1 MQTLNATNAS
11 LCTTSPLFFVNF
23 FFFFWDEAKTTYSPD
38 DVTVML
44 SLMPLMSLW
53 TLFMNVFV
61 LVEWVCW
68 LSENG
73 ESVVLELC
81 AAGPRY
87 SRVVFMT
94 VPKGGA
100 SQSLHASFSIYTS
113 IEMYLNYGMFVSFDF
128 TDLPSPVGDLSDDT
142 ICFWLLIL

>member
-1 MQTLNATNAS
+1 MPQTL
-11 LCTTSPLFFVNF
+11 LCVELLFFVNF
-23 FFFFWDEAKTTYSPD
+23 FGGTKLKLRHTPLD

-68 LSENG
+68 LSE
-73 ESVVLELC
+73 SVVVELY
-81 AAGPRY
+81 AAGPGY
-87 SRVVFMT
+87 SGVVFMT

-100 SQSLHASFSIYTS
+100 SQSLHASFCIYIS
-113 IEMYLNYGMFVSFDF
+113 IE
-128 TDLPSPVGDLSDDT
+128 
-142 ICFWLLIL
+142 I

>member
-1 MQTLNATNAS
+1 MQTLNSTNAS
-11 LCTTSPLFFVNF
+11 LYNFNFIFCELFFVL
-23 FFFFWDEAKTTYSPD
+23 DEAKTTYSLD
-38 DVTVML
+38 NVTTAL

-73 ESVVLELC
+73 ESVVFELC
-81 AAGPRY
+81 AAGPRF

-100 SQSLHASFSIYTS
+100 SQSLHASFCIYTS
-113 IEMYLNYGMFVSFDF
+113 IELYLNYRMFVS
-128 TDLPSPVGDLSDDT
+128 TLMTCPH
-142 ICFWLLIL
+142 WLKTSMMTPPACDSLFYSLQ